1 MPAAWRDACIESE
14 PSAFETGSLASV
26 SCPLSGVGGN
36 SNIADYVQFD
46 TTANMDSA
54 YQARADTWAVDPTTS
69 CQTGP
74 NEVTYM
80 IGGTTAGRI
89 LCAPQTV
96 GIRFDWTHDALMIL
110 STLTDFDGSYGDAYE
125 DWLIAGPE

>member
-1 MPAAWRDACIESE
+1 
-14 PSAFETGSLASV
+14 
-26 SCPLSGVGGN
+26 
-36 SNIADYVQFD
+36 
-46 TTANMDSA
+46 MDSA
-54 YQARADTWAVDPTTS
+54 YQARVDTWAVDPTTS
-69 CQTGP
+69 CQSDP
-74 NEVTYM
+74 NEVTYT